1 MKSWDRVRERI
12 ESVNRNHDPKWRSNA
27 KYLHMIIDK
36 AELWD
41 LDPAFAEEATISN
54 LAEIVPEARKA
65 ARRGKQQRLEEL
77 FRWAKEKTN
86 KQLRIDLRGH
96 TREKIEVNRIENER
110 GIFYE
115 MTVTEDQI
123 ERIEN
128 ATEENYIFEIK
139 ES

>member
-12 ESVNRNHDPKWRSNA
+12 ESVNRDYDSKWRSNA

-36 AELWD
+36 AEAWD
-41 LDPAFAEEATISN
+41 IDPAFAEEATISN
-54 LAEIVPEARKA
+54 LSEIVPEARKA
-65 ARRGKQQRLEEL
+65 ARRGKHERLEEL

-96 TREKIEVNRIENER
+96 TREMIKVDRIDDELGTFFR
-110 GIFYE
+110 
-115 MTVTEDQI
+115 MTVSEDQF
-123 ERIEN
+123 ERIEK

-139 ES
+139 EK